1 MADQDNND
9 AERRARVKQLRLME
23 NETTDALALRLM
35 RDIISELEA
44 EISAG
49 RASHLVGALPLDR
62 PSPALRG

>member
-44 EISAG
+44 EISAD
-49 RASHLVGALPLDR
+49 RARLNKSG
-62 PSPALRG
+62 